1 VQDNVSIVC
10 SLTGYQVPV
19 KGVWTMCRKTLFA
32 LTIAITCG
40 AASLAAQTQTKTYA
54 VTTDRA
60 VNVTREVLQ
69 STGFSVVEVQEQRDG
84 DRVVLYRASG
94 GGGRLERMVI
104 RRVENRIV
112 FVDAPEA
119 FLFSIDEKLA
129 FR

>member
-1 VQDNVSIVC
+1 
-10 SLTGYQVPV
+10 
-19 KGVWTMCRKTLFA
+19 MCRKTLFA
-32 LTIAITCG
+32 LTIAIGCG
-40 AASLAAQTQTKTYA
+40 TASLAAQTQTKTYA

-69 STGFSVVEVQEQRDG
+69 STGYSVVEVQEQRDG
-84 DRVVLYRASG
+84 DRVVLYRASA

-112 FVDAPEA
+112 FVDAPET
-119 FLFSIDEKLA
+119 FLIGIDERLA